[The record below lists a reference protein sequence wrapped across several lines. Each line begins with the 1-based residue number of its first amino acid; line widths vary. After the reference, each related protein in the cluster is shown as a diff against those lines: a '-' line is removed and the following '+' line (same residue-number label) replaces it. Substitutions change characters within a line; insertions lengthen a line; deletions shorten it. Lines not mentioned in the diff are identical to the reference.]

1 MNSLGGTSIYLLS
14 FVVQIVTF
22 VLLIRMLLQWVQAD
36 FFNPIS
42 QTVFKLSAP
51 VVDPLGKLLP
61 TIGTLNL
68 AALAAAILVKWGF
81 YLVLGLSSGIS
92 FVAML
97 VYIPIAAFDLLYAL
111 IEIYFWGIIILAVSS
126 WIGTTSHPS
135 VRLVGQIVDPYIRPF
150 RNLIPPIGM
159 IDISSMV
166 AILVLIMV
174 RNKLL
179 PLAAGLLQ
187 SVLG

>member
-1 MNSLGGTSIYLLS
+1 MNSLGGTPIYLLS

-61 TIGTLNL
+61 AVGTLNL